1 MRIKIIIGLLVG
13 LAFAS
18 VDLAETQQQG
28 KIPKIGWLGARP
40 ASGPG
45 GSPGS
50 GAEAI
55 RRELRALGY
64 VEGKNITFEY
74 RFADNNLD
82 RLPALANKLVR
93 LKVDVLVTPS
103 TAEALAAKNA
113 TKTVPIV
120 FLGGADP
127 VAAGLVDSL
136 ARLGGNMTGFT
147 SIAPALAGKR
157 LELLKEAVPKLSRIA
172 VLWDPKGIG
181 SKQSWKKANCRR
193 KN

>member
-1 MRIKIIIGLLVG
+1 MAIKPIIVLLVG
-13 LAFAS
+13 LILAS
-18 VDLAETQQQG
+18 VDLAEAQQQG

-45 GSPGS
+45 SGS
-50 GAEAI
+50 GHEAI
-55 RRELRALGY
+55 RREFRALGY

-74 RFADNNLD
+74 RSADNNLD
-82 RLPALANKLVR
+82 RLPALADELVR
-93 LKVDVLVTPS
+93 LKVDVLVTLS
-103 TAEALAAKNA
+103 TTEALAAKNA

-120 FLGGADP
+120 FLSGADP

-136 ARLGGNMTGFT
+136 ARPGGNMTGFT

-172 VLWDPKGIG
+172 VLWDPKGY
-181 SKQSWKKANCRR
+181 RV
-193 KN
+193 